1 MSDKYFAKKIN
12 LHANE
17 ELIAI
22 LHHHPMTYAK
32 QIAVTAILILGS
44 FFFMF
49 ALFSQGEI
57 GVALFCALII
67 TGVIY
72 GSREFYIWFAN
83 SCVVTSQRLVDI
95 DQQGIFHKIVSDV
108 DYAKIIDISYS
119 VNGIS
124 QTIFNIGSIKVQ
136 SSGAT
141 LLLKNIKEPGKVNQ
155 LLVDLIRKQTGKEME
170 VKKVVSVGSKAKEK
184 MIADFVNQDDLA
196 EYEDYNLNELI
207 EEYKGTFGELSLKK
221 LIVDGLEEEEGKDG
235 EASFAKASEAKEE
248 NSEEKKEEDEIK
260 GNFRQKR
267 L

>member
-1 MSDKYFAKKIN
+1 MSDKYFAQKIN

-17 ELIAI
+17 ELIAV
-22 LHHHPMTYAK
+22 LHHHPVTYAK
-32 QIAVTAILILGS
+32 QIAITAILILGS

-57 GVALFCALII
+57 GVALFCALLL
-67 TGVIY
+67 TGAIY

-83 SCVVTSQRLVDI
+83 SCVITSQRLVDI
-95 DQQGIFHKIVSDV
+95 DQRAIFHKTVSDIEF
-108 DYAKIIDISYS
+108 AKIIDISYS

-136 SSGAT
+136 SNGAT

-155 LLVDLIRKQTGKEME
+155 LLVDLIRKQTGKQME
-170 VKKVVSVGSKAKEK
+170 VKKVVSLGSAAKEK
-184 MIADFVNQDDLA
+184 IMDEFVNQDELA
-196 EYEDYNLNELI
+196 EYEDYNLNELL
-207 EEYKGTFGELSLKK
+207 EEYKDTFGELSLKK
-221 LIVDGLEEEEGKDG
+221 LLVDELEEKEKAEVRSLKAEET
-235 EASFAKASEAKEE
+235 KEI
-248 NSEEKKEEDEIK
+248 KPEDEIK